1 MRGGAGGALFYPE
14 ANYIAHETKSD
25 YFFDMRNLQFSSSFI
40 QISCWKPQSWN
51 IQFLHLSGQDD
62 FSIWRQKLYSKNI
75 TLLPVNISF
84 VCVILKFP
92 TSSCDVELISC
103 DSEVSGKHTDKIMQH
118 PKFCEYQNIF
128 LLIYLTETNVQYQ
141 IKK

>member
-1 MRGGAGGALFYPE
+1 LKTTELEYSVFA
-14 ANYIAHETKSD
+14 S
-25 YFFDMRNLQFSSSFI
+25 
-40 QISCWKPQSWN
+40 
-51 IQFLHLSGQDD
+51 SGQDD

-75 TLLPVNISF
+75 ALLPVKISF
-84 VCVILKFP
+84 VCVILKFS
-92 TSSCDVELISC
+92 TSSCGVELISC
-103 DSEVSGKHTDKIMQH
+103 DSEVSGNHTDNIMQH